1 MMRELDNCR
10 VKWNRSPVSVCAGSK
25 RKNIPSRNL
34 KIAEQDYWLPAPT
47 CFRETADI
55 SQHHEEGTSAKPS
68 SRRRRTQGMQVL
80 PGMLQGPQAI
90 LTKKSLETEPNE
102 EKEGNS
108 ECQQT

>member
-1 MMRELDNCR
+1 M
-10 VKWNRSPVSVCAGSK
+10 VFF
-25 RKNIPSRNL
+25 SRAL
-34 KIAEQDYWLPAPT
+34 VDKVVDRDPT
-47 CFRETADI
+47 SICRETADI